1 MSPYSFV
8 SPLCHSGKVT
18 RSRCPH
24 SYMLRG
30 LKCFLNRRESMCS
43 NMVMT
48 WLFVSLKVESNALF
62 ISFAE
67 RMLIDPS
74 LVLVLIAS
82 DVIRLEIWF
91 ASDSEASSL
100 SASGVSLPS
109 SALVSSMMICEI
121 CERMIVSGFGFY
133 VVQASPSSNRVS
145 TSMLEANASVR

>member
-8 SPLCHSGKVT
+8 SPLCHSGNVT
-18 RSRCPH
+18 RSCWPH

-82 DVIRLEIWF
+82 DVMRFVMWF
-91 ASDSEASSL
+91 VSDRDASSL
-100 SASGVSLPS
+100 TSNGVSLPL

-121 CERMIVSGFGFY
+121 CLRMILSGFCLHT
-133 VVQASPSSNRVS
+133 VRVSPSRNRL
-145 TSMLEANASVR
+145 SMSMFDANVSVR

>member
-1 MSPYSFV
+1 M
-8 SPLCHSGKVT
+8 
-18 RSRCPH
+18 
-24 SYMLRG
+24 
-30 LKCFLNRRESMCS
+30 
-43 NMVMT
+43 
-48 WLFVSLKVESNALF
+48 SLKVESNALF

-121 CERMIVSGFGFY
+121 CLRMILSGFCLHT
-133 VVQASPSSNRVS
+133 VRVSPSRNRLS
-145 TSMLEANASVR
+145 MSMLDANVSVR